1 MWRKLCCGALL
12 LFAANAQVAASEP
25 VAERSRSVVYVNGAK
40 YYVHTVQP
48 GQTLYSLGKLYGV
61 SEEVILERNPS
72 LSAGLKAG
80 ETIKIPVVE
89 SAAEAAPEQLTSKKI
104 RKTFDMHQV
113 RRGET
118 LYGISQ
124 RYSISVETILAD
136 NPSLDP
142 VRLRAGETLLIR
154 KKAVGKTDEAAN
166 DAVWQNYRDRLN
178 RVAESGTAY
187 HIVEPGETMYGL
199 ARRFGTTVD
208 ELSALNGGITPQE
221 LRSGGMIRVPVAAD
235 SVAVAGTSVPQD
247 EPQQEQ
253 VRQLREV
260 DFLPLDPREE
270 LRIALLLP
278 LSDGVRSNPN
288 YLDFYQ
294 GFLLGL
300 DRVRSQYGYSLR
312 LDLFDT
318 CGDSLQVRAI
328 LEEEAFRQ
336 ARLIVGPVHEEML
349 PPVVAYAE
357 RHAVPVVSPL
367 ADIKSLQSDALF
379 QMAPPQ
385 RRKYA
390 KLEPMIFNENR
401 QVTLIY
407 GEHTDREFEREIL
420 AALAGK
426 PYSRIDYRYSSR
438 EENRDIQSLLT
449 NDRENLLVVLSNDG
463 IEVDR
468 ILASIASANTNL
480 VARGRTAPRFT
491 IVGNSHWNRLPN
503 LDRALYFKD
512 RIVLLS
518 TYHAKRDAEIIR
530 AFDSDYIKAFG
541 ALPSLYSYRGYDA
554 AMIFAPAMYSDIQYD
569 LEARNY
575 TPLQTTYTFQQK
587 TKGCNH
593 VNGNWMRISY
603 QPDFTITV
611 D

>member
-1 MWRKLCCGALL
+1 MWRELCCGALL
-12 LFAANAQVAASEP
+12 LVAGRVSAFASEP
-25 VAERSRSVVYVNGAK
+25 VAERSRSVVYVNGAR
-40 YYVHTVQP
+40 YYVHTVLP
-48 GQTLYSLGKLYGV
+48 GQTLYALGKLYGV
-61 SEEVILERNPS
+61 SEETILERNPS
-72 LSAGLKAG
+72 LAAGLKAG
-80 ETIKIPVVE
+80 DTIKIPVVE
-89 SAAEAAPEQLTSKKI
+89 SAAAAPEQLSPKKI

-118 LYGISQ
+118 LYGISN
-124 RYSISVETILAD
+124 RYSISVATILED

-154 KKAVGKTDEAAN
+154 KKAVGKSDEAAN
-166 DAVWQNYRDRLN
+166 DAEWQDYRDRLN
-178 RVAESGTAY
+178 RAAEEGTAY
-187 HIVEPGETMYGL
+187 HIVAPGETMYGL
-199 ARRFGTTVD
+199 ARRFGTTV
-208 ELSALNGGITPQE
+208 EALSALNGIAPQE
-221 LRSGGMIRVPVAAD
+221 LRSGSMIRVPAAD
-235 SVAVAGTSVPQD
+235 SAAVAETSLPT
-247 EPQQEQ
+247 EEALPELPQQ
-253 VRQLREV
+253 RPRV
-260 DFLPLDPREE
+260 DFLPLDAREE

-390 KLEPMIFNENR
+390 KLEPLVFNENR

-426 PYSRIDYRYSSR
+426 PCARIDYRYSSR

-449 NDRENLLVVLSNDG
+449 NDRENLLVILSNDG

-468 ILASIASANTNL
+468 ILASIASATTSL

-512 RIVLLS
+512 RIVLFS

-541 ALPSLYSYRGYDA
+541 TLPSLYSYRGYDA

-569 LEARNY
+569 LESRNY
-575 TPLQTTYTFQQK
+575 TPLQTTYTFRQK
-587 TKGCNH
+587 TEGCNH

>member
-1 MWRKLCCGALL
+1 MWRELCCGALL
-12 LFAANAQVAASEP
+12 LVAGRVSAFASEP
-25 VAERSRSVVYVNGAK
+25 VAERSRSVVYVNGAR
-40 YYVHTVQP
+40 YYVHTVLP
-48 GQTLYSLGKLYGV
+48 GQTLYALGKLYGV
-61 SEEVILERNPS
+61 SEETILERNPS
-72 LSAGLKAG
+72 LAAGLKAG
-80 ETIKIPVVE
+80 DTIKIPVVE
-89 SAAEAAPEQLTSKKI
+89 SAAAAAPEQLSPKKI

-118 LYGISQ
+118 LYGISN
-124 RYSISVETILAD
+124 RYSISVATILED

-154 KKAVGKTDEAAN
+154 KKAVGKSDEAAN
-166 DAVWQNYRDRLN
+166 DAEWQDYRDRLN
-178 RVAESGTAY
+178 RAAEEGTAY
-187 HIVEPGETMYGL
+187 HIVAPGETMYGL
-199 ARRFGTTVD
+199 ARRFGTTVE
-208 ELSALNGGITPQE
+208 ELSALNGIAPQE
-221 LRSGGMIRVPVAAD
+221 LRSGSMIRVPAAD
-235 SVAVAGTSVPQD
+235 SAAVAESSLPTEEALP
-247 EPQQEQ
+247 ELPQQ
-253 VRQLREV
+253 RPRV
-260 DFLPLDPREE
+260 DFLPLDAREE

-390 KLEPMIFNENR
+390 KLEPLVFNENR

-426 PYSRIDYRYSSR
+426 PCARIDYRYSSR

-449 NDRENLLVVLSNDG
+449 NDRENLLVILSNDG

-468 ILASIASANTNL
+468 ILASIASATTSL

-512 RIVLLS
+512 RIVLFS

-541 ALPSLYSYRGYDA
+541 TLPSLYSYRGYDA

-569 LEARNY
+569 LESRNY

>member
-12 LFAANAQVAASEP
+12 LFAAHAGAVASEP

-61 SEEVILERNPS
+61 SEKLILERNPS
-72 LSAGLKAG
+72 LSSGLRAG
-80 ETIKIPVVE
+80 ESIKIPVVE
-89 SAAEAAPEQLTSKKI
+89 SGAPEQAAQPEQLLSRKV

-118 LYGISQ
+118 LYGISK
-124 RYSISVETILAD
+124 RYSISVGTILED

-142 VRLRAGETLLIR
+142 VRLRAGEMLLIR
-154 KKAVGKTDEAAN
+154 KKAVGKTDEAENEA
-166 DAVWQNYRDRLN
+166 AWQDYRDRLN
-178 RVAESGTAY
+178 RDAGSGTAY
-187 HIVEPGETMYGL
+187 HIVEPGETVYGL
-199 ARRFGTTVD
+199 ARRFGTTVE
-208 ELSALNGGITPQE
+208 ELCAMNGITPQE
-221 LRSGGMIRVPVAAD
+221 LRSGAMIRIPVAD
-235 SVAVAGTSVPQD
+235 SVAAAGAPEQAE
-247 EPQQEQ
+247 EPLPAA
-253 VRQLREV
+253 RPREV
-260 DFLPLDPREE
+260 DFLPLDAREE

-278 LSDGVRSNPN
+278 LSDAGRTNPN

-294 GFLLGL
+294 GFLMGL
-300 DRVRSQYGYSLR
+300 DRVRGEYGHSLR

-328 LEEEAFRQ
+328 LEEEAFRR
-336 ARLIVGPVHEEML
+336 AHLIVGPVHEEML
-349 PPVVAYAE
+349 PPVVEYAE

-390 KLEPMIFNENR
+390 KLEPMVFNENR

-420 AALAGK
+420 SALAGK
-426 PYSRIDYRYSSR
+426 SYARLDYRYSSR

-491 IVGNSHWNRLPN
+491 IVGNTHWNRFPN

-512 RIVLLS
+512 RVLFFS

-541 ALPSLYSYRGYDA
+541 TLPSLYSYRGYDA

-587 TKGCNH
+587 TDGCNH
-593 VNGNWMRISY
+593 VNRNWMRISY

>member
-1 MWRKLCCGALL
+1 MWRKLCCGVLL
-12 LFAANAQVAASEP
+12 LFAAGAQGRASEP
-25 VAERSRSVVYVNGAK
+25 VAERSGSVVYVNGAK
-40 YYVHTVQP
+40 YYIHTVQP

-61 SEEVILERNPS
+61 SEGAILERNPS

-80 ETIKIPVVE
+80 QSIKIPVVE
-89 SAAEAAPEQLTSKKI
+89 PNGAAAGTLSSKKM

-118 LYGISQ
+118 LYGISK
-124 RYSISVETILAD
+124 RYAISVETILED

-154 KKAVGKTDEAAN
+154 KKAVGKTDEAEN

-178 RVAESGTAY
+178 RVAEEGTAY
-187 HIVEPGETMYGL
+187 HIVEAGETMYGL
-199 ARRFGTTVD
+199 ARRFGTTVE
-208 ELSALNGGITPQE
+208 ELCALNGITPQE
-221 LRSGGMIRVPVAAD
+221 LRSGGMIRVPVAD
-235 SVAVAGTSVPQD
+235 SVAVAGTSPEAERPKE
-247 EPQQEQ
+247 EPQPT
-253 VRQLREV
+253 QLRPRV
-260 DFLPLDPREE
+260 DFLPLDAREE

-278 LSDGVRSNPN
+278 LSDGERSNPN

-294 GFLLGL
+294 GFLMGL
-300 DRVRSQYGYSLR
+300 DRVRAEYGYSLR

-328 LEEEAFRQ
+328 LDEEAFRRAQ
-336 ARLIVGPVHEEML
+336 LIVGPVHEEML
-349 PPVVAYAE
+349 PPVVEYAE

-390 KLEPMIFNENR
+390 KLEPLVFNENR
-401 QVTLIY
+401 LVTLIY

-420 AALAGK
+420 ASLAGK
-426 PYSRIDYRYSSR
+426 PYSRLNYRYSSR

-449 NDRENLLVVLSNDG
+449 NDRENLLVILSDDG

-491 IVGNSHWNRLPN
+491 IVGNTHWNRLTN

-512 RIVLLS
+512 RVVFFS
-518 TYHAKRDAEIIR
+518 TYHAKRDAEIVR

-541 ALPSLYSYRGYDA
+541 TLPSLYSYRGYDA

-587 TKGCNH
+587 SERCNH
-593 VNGNWMRISY
+593 VNRNWMRISY